1 MRIPFLLLIGLLAFG
16 AHAGDEDAMAR
27 FNYLMGDATLRQKA
41 YESGQ
46 ERIVLCGH
54 CHGKDGN
61 SKRDY
66 IPNLAA
72 QNPLYL
78 FRSFEKFADGE
89 RNNYVMSSLAK
100 SLSLEERVDI
110 AIYFSQQRVAPL
122 PAVGDAAQR
131 AHGKALFDSVCH
143 ACHGPRGEGQ
153 EKAPRLAGQSAE
165 YVRLALTRYHDKDP
179 RRALSVMYSVAARL
193 TPEDIEGVAAYV
205 QQLTP

>member
-1 MRIPFLLLIGLLAFG
+1 MRTLLLLLIGLLAFD
-16 AHAGDEDAMAR
+16 AHAGDEEAMAR
-27 FNYLMGDATLRQKA
+27 FNYLMGDATLRQQA
-41 YESGQ
+41 YEAGE

-78 FRSFEKFADGE
+78 FRSFEKFANGE
-89 RNNYVMSSLAK
+89 RNHFVMSSLAK

-110 AIYFSQQRVAPL
+110 AIYFSQQKVVPL
-122 PAVGDAAQR
+122 PVIGDAAQR
-131 AHGKALFDSVCH
+131 QHGKELFDNICH
-143 ACHGPRGEGQ
+143 ACHGAQGEGQ

-179 RRALSVMYSVAARL
+179 RRALSVMYSVAAGL
-193 TPEDIEGVAAYV
+193 TPTDIESVAAYV
-205 QQLTP
+205 QQLAP

>member
-1 MRIPFLLLIGLLAFG
+1 MRTLLLLLIGLLAFD
-16 AHAGDEDAMAR
+16 AHAGDEEAMAR
-27 FNYLMGDATLRQKA
+27 FNYLMGDAKLRQQA
-41 YESGQ
+41 YEAGE

-78 FRSFEKFADGE
+78 FRSFEKFANGE
-89 RNNYVMSSLAK
+89 RNNFVMSSLAK

-110 AIYFSQQRVAPL
+110 AIYFSQQKVVPL
-122 PAVGDAAQR
+122 PVIGDAAQR
-131 AHGKALFDSVCH
+131 QHGKQLFDNICH
-143 ACHGPRGEGQ
+143 ACHGAQGEGQ

-179 RRALSVMYSVAARL
+179 RRALSVMYSVAAGL
-193 TPEDIEGVAAYV
+193 TPDDIEGVAAYV
-205 QQLTP
+205 QQLAP